1 MSMGAVASG
10 EKHVVTV
17 ELQGPKP
24 EAEYNQFVAE
34 LKAVTDRYGARVIKK
49 ERVAKPT

>member
-1 MSMGAVASG
+1 MSMGAVASD

-34 LKAVTDRYGARVIKK
+34 MKALTDKYGARVIRK
-49 ERVAKPT
+49 ERVAK